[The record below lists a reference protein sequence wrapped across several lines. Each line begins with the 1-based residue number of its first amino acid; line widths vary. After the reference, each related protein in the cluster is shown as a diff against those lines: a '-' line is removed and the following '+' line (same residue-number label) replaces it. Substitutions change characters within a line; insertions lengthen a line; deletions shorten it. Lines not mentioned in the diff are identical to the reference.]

1 MTMAIFFNYN
11 TYDYNSNYNI
21 SFDDNNT
28 SITTQFHLM
37 TTSLF
42 SKYNQH
48 NYNSNYNIF
57 QWHQHSVHN
66 TRIHILHYHICQ
78 WPQHF
83 NYNLIF
89 ITIFITINMLR
100 VYRYAPCCN
109 SNCNCQARQ
118 ATYERTQWNQM
129 FCVWFLPIILIP
141 SRRSPLWGWIGA
153 ECCLTASKMGMCW
166 CSQKRKRGVPVEPT
180 P

>member
-11 TYDYNSNYNI
+11 TYNYNSNYNI

-42 SKYNQH
+42 SKDNQH

-66 TRIHILHYHICQ
+66 THIHILHYHICQ

-83 NYNLIF
+83 NYNLIC
-89 ITIFITINMLR
+89 ITIFITINMLS
-100 VYRYAPCCN
+100 VYWYAPCCN
-109 SNCNCQARQ
+109 WYVVNDMWHLHSVKLQFTN
-118 ATYERTQWNQM
+118 TM
-129 FCVWFLPIILIP
+129 FNLMIALWHDNVVIDQCSIL
-141 SRRSPLWGWIGA
+141 
-153 ECCLTASKMGMCW
+153 
-166 CSQKRKRGVPVEPT
+166 
-180 P
+180 

>member
-11 TYDYNSNYNI
+11 TYNYNSNYNI
-21 SFDDNNT
+21 SFNDNNT

-42 SKYNQH
+42 SNYNQH

-57 QWHQHSVHN
+57 QWPWHQHSVHN
-66 TRIHILHYHICQ
+66 THIHILHYHICQ

-89 ITIFITINMLR
+89 ITIFITINMLG

-109 SNCNCQARQ
+109 WYVVNDMWHLHSAKLQFTNTMFKLMIALCDWPSPCCNWQLLYDM
-118 ATYERTQWNQM
+118 TM
-129 FCVWFLPIILIP
+129 L
-141 SRRSPLWGWIGA
+141 
-153 ECCLTASKMGMCW
+153 
-166 CSQKRKRGVPVEPT
+166 
-180 P
+180 

>member
-11 TYDYNSNYNI
+11 TYNYNSNYNI

-66 TRIHILHYHICQ
+66 THIHILHYHICQ

-89 ITIFITINMLR
+89 ITIFITIMPGDLYYNDAMLG

-109 SNCNCQARQ
+109 WYVVNDMWHLHSVKLQFTN
-118 ATYERTQWNQM
+118 TM
-129 FCVWFLPIILIP
+129 FNLMIALWHDNVVIDQCSIL
-141 SRRSPLWGWIGA
+141 
-153 ECCLTASKMGMCW
+153 
-166 CSQKRKRGVPVEPT
+166 
-180 P
+180 

>member
-42 SKYNQH
+42 SNYNQH

-66 TRIHILHYHICQ
+66 THIHILHYHICQ
-78 WPQHF
+78 
-83 NYNLIF
+83 F
-89 ITIFITINMLR
+89 ITIMPGDLYYNYAMLG
-100 VYRYAPCCN
+100 VYRCAPCCN
-109 SNCNCQARQ
+109 WYVVNDMWHLHSAKLQFTN
-118 ATYERTQWNQM
+118 TM
-129 FCVWFLPIILIP
+129 FKLMIALWHDNVVIDQCSIL
-141 SRRSPLWGWIGA
+141 
-153 ECCLTASKMGMCW
+153 
-166 CSQKRKRGVPVEPT
+166 
-180 P
+180 